1 MVYNMSRAEFNYPE
15 TRKDDTI
22 DDFHGTMVPDPYRWL
37 ETKIGPELDTWIEG
51 QNKAVA
57 GYIDESV
64 RKTYADKMT
73 KLYNYTR
80 FELPHVK
87 ANKYF
92 YKKNEGGLQPQS
104 IFYFREG
111 IDGEEQFLFDPNT
124 LSDDGTVAVVGS
136 SLSSDAKYMAMYI
149 SEHGSDWLE
158 IWILDTRS
166 KEFLEEKIK
175 YARNFAGVQWLEDNS
190 GFYYSA
196 FVGRDEGAGGQKL
209 WFHTLNT
216 EQIKDKMV
224 FEHPTD
230 DELWVMGKISEDQQ
244 YLFLTMLKST
254 MPENLLYY
262 RKLDSDEDF
271 IPIIDELKYQYAVL
285 GVDDSTAILQSNED
299 AKNGKII
306 SIDLN
311 DISKSNWKTVVPEA
325 EFTLE
330 YSLLSNNHI
339 IAVYNEDVKHVVK
352 VYSLQGDFKK
362 NIALPSMGSAYCTG
376 NKDDKELF
384 VQFTNFVYPSMI
396 FHTDLEYELTQ
407 FNKTTTDIDPSKYE
421 IKQVFYESK
430 DKTKLPMYMMYKKG
444 LEITEN
450 TPTLL
455 YGYGGFKI
463 SLTPNYM
470 PQRIMWMESGGLY
483 AIPNL
488 RGGGEYGEEWHHAG
502 ILEKKQNVFDD
513 FIAAAEWLIDNK
525 YTNPKKLAIHG
536 GSNGGLLTGACYL
549 QRPDLYGATIS
560 AVGVLDMLRYH
571 KFTIG
576 KFWIDEYGD
585 PANPD
590 HFKFIMKYSPLHNVK
605 DENYPPIFLH
615 TADTDDRVDPAHSKK
630 FVATLQDK
638 GKEGPF
644 LLRIVVKAGHG
655 MGKPV
660 TKIIED
666 ISYNYAFIHSAL
678 NL

>member
-1 MVYNMSRAEFNYPE
+1 MSNPDYNYPV
-15 TRKDDTI
+15 TRKDDTV

-37 ETKIGPELDTWIEG
+37 ETKIGSELDTWIEG
-51 QNKAVA
+51 QNEVVA

-64 RKTYADKMT
+64 RQSYEDKMT

-80 FELPHVK
+80 FELPYVK

-92 YKKNEGGLQPQS
+92 YKKNDGGLQSQS
-104 IFYFREG
+104 IFYVRNG
-111 IDGEEQFLFDPNT
+111 INGEEQFLFDPNT
-124 LSDDGTVAVVGS
+124 LSDDGTIAVVGV

-149 SEHGSDWLE
+149 SEHGSDWLD
-158 IWILDTRS
+158 IWIFDTER
-166 KEFLEEKIK
+166 KEFLEEKIR
-175 YARNFAGVQWLEDNS
+175 YARNFAGVQWLGDNS

-209 WFHTLNT
+209 WFHTLHT
-216 EQIKDKMV
+216 EQVNDKMV
-224 FEHPTD
+224 FEHPSD
-230 DELWVMGKISEDQQ
+230 DDLWVMGKINEDQQ

-262 RKLDSDEDF
+262 RKLDSDDEF
-271 IPIIDELKYQYAVL
+271 IPIIDELKHQYSVL
-285 GVDDSTAILQSNED
+285 GVDGTIIILETNED
-299 AKNGKII
+299 AKNGKLI

-311 DISKSNWKTVVPEA
+311 DLSKSNWKTVVPEA
-325 EFTLE
+325 EFPLE

-339 IAVYNEDVKHVVK
+339 ITVYNEDVKHVVK
-352 VYSLQGDFKK
+352 VFSLKGEFIK
-362 NIALPSMGSAYCTG
+362 NINLPSMGSAYCSG
-376 NKDDKELF
+376 HKDEKELF
-384 VQFTNFVYPSMI
+384 IQFTNFVYPSMI
-396 FHTDLEYELTQ
+396 FYTDLNTELTP
-407 FNKTTTDIDPSKYE
+407 FNEPTTDIDPSRYE

-430 DKTKLPMYMMYKKG
+430 DRTRIPMYMMYKKG
-444 LEITEN
+444 LEITAN

-470 PQRIMWMESGGLY
+470 PQRIMWMETGGIF

-488 RGGGEYGEEWHHAG
+488 RGGGEYGEKWHHAG
-502 ILEKKQNVFDD
+502 ILENKQNVFDD

-525 YTNPKKLAIHG
+525 YTNPKKLAING

-549 QRPDLYGATIS
+549 QRPDLYGGVIS

-571 KFTIG
+571 KYTIG
-576 KFWIDEYGD
+576 KFWVQEYGD
-585 PANPD
+585 PANPE
-590 HFKFIMKYSPLHNVK
+590 HFKFLIKYSPLHNVK
-605 DENYPPIFLH
+605 EEDYPPIFLH

-630 FVATLQDK
+630 FVATLQEK
-638 GKEGPF
+638 GKSGPF

-655 MGKPV
+655 MGKPM